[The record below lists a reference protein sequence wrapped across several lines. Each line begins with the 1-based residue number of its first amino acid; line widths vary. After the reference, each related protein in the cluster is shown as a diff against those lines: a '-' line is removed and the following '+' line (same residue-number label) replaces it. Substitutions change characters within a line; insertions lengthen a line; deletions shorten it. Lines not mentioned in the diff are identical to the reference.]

1 MYTSLIR
8 ACLLLFVFILP
19 VTAHA
24 AGLGKLTIN
33 SALGQPFNAEI
44 DLVTVNAEDLT
55 SLRANIAAPE
65 AYAQAGLQ
73 YAPFFATFS
82 LSLEQ
87 RASGEPYIRL
97 TSPQSVNEPFLNLL
111 VELNW
116 AAGRLLREYTVLLDP
131 ADTRRPEPVAPVV
144 HALPET
150 PVVTESQPSAVAQPT
165 QTAPQAEQVAQS
177 SQPAQ
182 PQQAPVTQYAGTTY
196 GPVLQGDTLSSIANQ
211 VKPDGVN
218 VNQMLVALFR
228 ANREAFIANN
238 MNLLKTGVVLTI
250 PDVDDLSSITRQQA
264 DAEVKLQVSDWQKYR
279 QNLASTVQQGNEQDA
294 LRQTDSGQITT
305 TVNDA
310 VITAREDSQ
319 EVLRLS
325 SGEYVADASQAQAH
339 QNAVERLRMM
349 EEDAI
354 ARNLALQEANER
366 IAMLENNINN
376 LQKLLALQNPEL
388 AQAQIQAEDLTEAG
402 TQTPAET
409 QEAVVTSAEPAVSE
423 SAAMIDATPSAEVLQ
438 PDANVDPDDAFLAE
452 LELLA
457 ELDSLALEM
466 ENADALADETA
477 AATETPAAEPDFVAP
492 AVTPETQGEAQEV
505 SFMGVVMDMLMDN
518 LMIVGAILII
528 LPLIFVMMKLRN
540 RRKAREA
547 EEEAEEAARQ
557 EESAAALRSKAAAAV
572 AAGHADS
579 ALADD
584 DNDAFDQDAN
594 YFQNDGAQD
603 ETSQAQSDFATAEE
617 PVQTDGNASDS
628 DQSFELD
635 FSDETE
641 SAVKDESSQPT
652 DDLADFDPLMS
663 ETMPQTAEA
672 ATNESDNELAFDTTP
687 DGDALEPEQSAQ
699 SGSMDGDDD
708 HLLDFP
714 EKDSAEPDD
723 DFALNIDF
731 DATDEA
737 GKEKGAAEVEA
748 LEIDLTDES
757 VQSSGE
763 ETGDAQ
769 QEAEKD
775 SMLDF
780 SVDPSTIDLSDEPQ
794 SDELPDEQPATPLSD
809 DKSIDM
815 PDLLDLDIDDTDATD
830 KSTSVQTDAAPD
842 AMTGGTADTADKDDS
857 AAEIDFSDID
867 LDIEKDGTSD
877 SVADA
882 AVETGGDAEPQSGDA
897 GAKTEQWHEVETK
910 IDLAR
915 AYIDMEDKE
924 GAREM
929 LEEAMQEGDAQQ
941 QETAQAL
948 LKDL

>member
-82 LSLEQ
+82 VSLEQ
-87 RASGEPYIRL
+87 RTSGEPYIRL

-131 ADTRRPEPVAPVV
+131 VDTRRPEPVAPVV
-144 HALPET
+144 HALPEA
-150 PVVTESQPSAVAQPT
+150 PVVTESQQPTVAQTT
-165 QTAPQAEQVAQS
+165 QAAPQAAPQAEQVAQ
-177 SQPAQ
+177 PAQ
-182 PQQAPVTQYAGTTY
+182 PRQAPVTQYAGTTY

-211 VKPDGVN
+211 VRPDGVN

-250 PDVDDLSSITRQQA
+250 PDIDELSTITRQQA
-264 DAEVKLQVSDWQKYR
+264 DAEVKLQVSDWQQYR

-310 VITAREDSQ
+310 VVTAREDSQ

-388 AQAQIQAEDLTEAG
+388 AQAQTQAEALTDAG
-402 TQTPAET
+402 TQTPTET
-409 QEAVVTSAEPAVSE
+409 PEAVVAPTEPAATE
-423 SAAMIDATPSAEVLQ
+423 SAAVIDSTPSAEVLQ

-457 ELDSLALEM
+457 ELDSLALDM

-477 AATETPAAEPDFVAP
+477 AATGTPAAETDFVAP
-492 AVTPETQGEAQEV
+492 AVTPAAPVEAQEV
-505 SFMGVVMDMLMDN
+505 SFMSVVMDMLMDN

-528 LPLIFVMMKLRN
+528 LPLILVMMKLRN

-572 AAGHADS
+572 AAGHAGS
-579 ALADD
+579 ALAADD
-584 DNDAFDQDAN
+584 DNDAFDQEAN
-594 YFQNDGAQD
+594 YFQNDVAQD
-603 ETSQAQSDFATAEE
+603 ETTQAQSDFATAEE
-617 PVQTDGNASDS
+617 PVQSDDNAPDS

-635 FSDETE
+635 FSNESE
-641 SAVKDESSQPT
+641 SAVEGAPSQST

-663 ETMPQTAEA
+663 ETAEA
-672 ATNESDNELAFDTTP
+672 ATDESYNELAFEMTP
-687 DGDALEPEQSAQ
+687 DVDAAEPEQSAQ
-699 SGSMDGDDD
+699 TGLMDGDDD

-714 EKDSAEPDD
+714 EKDSAESDD

-737 GKEKGAAEVEA
+737 GKEKGAGEVEA
-748 LEIDLTDES
+748 LEIDLTDEPA
-757 VQSSGE
+757 QSDGE
-763 ETGDAQ
+763 EAADAQ
-769 QEAEKD
+769 QEAERD
-775 SMLDF
+775 NMLDF

-794 SDELPDEQPATPLSD
+794 SDEPSDEQLATPLSD
-809 DKSIDM
+809 DNSIDM
-815 PDLLDLDIDDTDATD
+815 PDLLDLDLGDTDATD
-830 KSTSVQTDAAPD
+830 KPAGVQTEAVPD
-842 AMTGGTADTADKDDS
+842 AMTDDTEDTADKDDK

-867 LDIEKDGTSD
+867 LDIEKGGASD

-882 AVETGGDAEPQSGDA
+882 AVGTGGDVEPQSGDA
-897 GAKTEQWHEVETK
+897 DAKNEQWHEVETK

-929 LEEAMQEGDAQQ
+929 LEEALQEGDAQQ